1 MDFTASGNIYGLS
14 ERLNP
19 EAPWTNTAP
28 YSPIYTPTHTQV
40 TSREDCWSFHY
51 FLLIT
56 VLQFLVFL
64 SSVSIQLFSKKL
76 NTNLLLLNNSKH
88 FLLHQNK
95 LCLILQNLLCMYYVL
110 TCQSRTW
117 CTAISKIIQNTV
129 YLTNDMEMTHFISPS
144 CFNHWSQIENKLG
157 LLSK

>member
-1 MDFTASGNIYGLS
+1 MDFTASGNICGLS

-40 TSREDCWSFHY
+40 TSRADCWSFHY

-64 SSVSIQLFSKKL
+64 SSVSIQML
-76 NTNLLLLNNSKH
+76 NPNLLLLNNSKH

-95 LCLILQNLLCMYYVL
+95 LCLILQNLLYMYYVL
-110 TCQSRTW
+110 TCQTRTW

-129 YLTNDMEMTHFISPS
+129 YLTNDMEMTHSYR
-144 CFNHWSQIENKLG
+144 CLLHQSQLF
-157 LLSK
+157 

>member
-1 MDFTASGNIYGLS
+1 MDFTASGNICGLS

-64 SSVSIQLFSKKL
+64 SSVSIQML
-76 NTNLLLLNNSKH
+76 NPNLLLLNNSKH

-95 LCLILQNLLCMYYVL
+95 LCLILQNLLYMYYVL
-110 TCQSRTW
+110 TCQTGTW

-129 YLTNDMEMTHFISPS
+129 YLTNDMEMTHSYR
-144 CFNHWSQIENKLG
+144 CLLHQSQLF
-157 LLSK
+157 